1 MQGCD
6 ASVLLDDTSSFKGE
20 KNSLQNANSL
30 RGFELI
36 DDIKSTLETMCPNVV
51 SCADILTV
59 AARDA
64 VVLVSTQTQLYDHF
78 IIYISEKHTLEYIIR
93 ILVIHTYLCMYIA
106 WWTNMECTI
115 RQKRFNNSKLRCIK
129 F

>member
-6 ASVLLDDTSSFKGE
+6 GSVLLDDTSSFKGE

-51 SCADILTV
+51 SCADILSV

-64 VVLVSTQTQLYDHF
+64 VVLVSTQTQLMYMIISSF
-78 IIYISEKHTLEYIIR
+78 I
-93 ILVIHTYLCMYIA
+93 
-106 WWTNMECTI
+106 
-115 RQKRFNNSKLRCIK
+115 
-129 F
+129 

>member
-6 ASVLLDDTSSFKGE
+6 GSVLLDDTSSFKGE

-64 VVLVSTQTQLYDHF
+64 VVLVSIYIYHF
-78 IIYISEKHTLEYIIR
+78 IIYIIKIRLVIR
-93 ILVIHTYLCMYIA
+93 INLCMYVYSLA
-106 WWTNMECTI
+106 DKAGMYH
-115 RQKRFNNSKLRCIK
+115 
-129 F
+129 